1 MRITIGEILLQNLAW
16 TILKCQTSRRY
27 FGVGKSQGLFIDLM
41 TFFPYCPH
49 NHLLYKLWLELMLQ
63 LAIFLEPKF
72 IYIFLSFD
80 FHHFL
85 ELLVDGTKREYII
98 NNSKNQKQNSL
109 DLLQIPHMQ
118 ITVALHSNGIE

>member
-1 MRITIGEILLQNLAW
+1 
-16 TILKCQTSRRY
+16 
-27 FGVGKSQGLFIDLM
+27 
-41 TFFPYCPH
+41 
-49 NHLLYKLWLELMLQ
+49 MLQ

-85 ELLVDGTKREYII
+85 ELLVDGTNRDYII

-118 ITVALHSNGIE
+118 IAVALHSNGIEEGLHFPH

>member
-1 MRITIGEILLQNLAW
+1 M
-16 TILKCQTSRRY
+16 
-27 FGVGKSQGLFIDLM
+27 
-41 TFFPYCPH
+41 
-49 NHLLYKLWLELMLQ
+49 MLQ

-109 DLLQIPHMQ
+109 DRLQIPHMQ
-118 ITVALHSNGIE
+118 IAVALHSNGLRVGTAFPSLASFFTKQYCLSRMFLSKSRLSS